1 MKAKISSYNIY
12 LKNGYK
18 NNNGKI
24 FFNKAFI
31 GKAIKREKIVILD
44 LNIKRKIKKI
54 SFYKIRSA
62 VLMMGTK
69 TENEIGV
76 I

>member
-1 MKAKISSYNIY
+1 LKVKISSYDIY

-31 GKAIKREKIVILD
+31 GKAIQREKIAILD
-44 LNIKRKIKKI
+44 LIIKRKIK
-54 SFYKIRSA
+54 
-62 VLMMGTK
+62 
-69 TENEIGV
+69 
-76 I
+76 